1 MYAATIYN
9 NVLGSGKQ
17 RYYGSQHGLCHA
29 ALSHYV
35 HLGVGIVSAYMYS
48 YLEVRD
54 NSVFGLVF
62 NMKVTNWGWAVS

>member
-1 MYAATIYN
+1 MC
-9 NVLGSGKQ
+9 LGLASKGTMSPSMVTVS
-17 RYYGSQHGLCHA
+17 RGIISLFTFGCGDA
-29 ALSHYV
+29 R
-35 HLGVGIVSAYMYS
+35 IVSAYMYS